1 MCYQLG
7 RRWLP
12 LTRNLSDL
20 WGYRYFE
27 GAGTARKCSCHA
39 LYVACHALCVACHA
53 LYVACHALYVA
64 CHALYVYVTPSMLQ
78 WIDGSSYSY
87 RNRHV
92 TSGSMRTDVQFWRG
106 YRGFHRY
113 MTWYET
119 AINTS
124 KNVITDN
131 TSVSTH
137 IISLYTTI
145 YLVFFTAD
153 VLQEFTIRQYC
164 GKIDR

>member
-1 MCYQLG
+1 MVANVPKVKHAIVQSLQK
-7 RRWLP
+7 LQ
-12 LTRNLSDL
+12 
-20 WGYRYFE
+20 
-27 GAGTARKCSCHA
+27 TAQTWYSTEMLH
-39 LYVACHALCVACHA
+39 
-53 LYVACHALYVA
+53 
-64 CHALYVYVTPSMLQ
+64 VTPSMLHVTSFMLRVPPFMLHVTPSMLHVTPSMLRVPPFMLQ

-92 TSGSMRTDVQFWRG
+92 TSGSMRTDVQYWRG

-119 AINTS
+119 PINTS

-145 YLVFFTAD
+145 NLLFFL
-153 VLQEFTIRQYC
+153 LQMYYRNSRYASIVE
-164 GKIDR
+164 K